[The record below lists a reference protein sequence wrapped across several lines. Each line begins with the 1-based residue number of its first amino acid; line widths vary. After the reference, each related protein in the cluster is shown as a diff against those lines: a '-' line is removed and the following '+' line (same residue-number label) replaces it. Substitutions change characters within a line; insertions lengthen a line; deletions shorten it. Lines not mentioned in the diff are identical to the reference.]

1 MTDGFL
7 CLVMDINLKFAAN
20 YKLYMLTNTLTAA
33 NSQQPTTRLRAT
45 YIMYSVYTIQKSD
58 IVLELTHAIMEY
70 EK

>member
-7 CLVMDINLKFAAN
+7 CLVMDINIKFAAN

-45 YIMYSVYTIQKSD
+45 YIMYSVCIYNTEIRHCVGINSCYYG
-58 IVLELTHAIMEY
+58 I
-70 EK
+70 

>member
-7 CLVMDINLKFAAN
+7 CLVMDINIKFAAN

-33 NSQQPTTRLRAT
+33 KSQQPTTRLRAT

-70 EK
+70 DK